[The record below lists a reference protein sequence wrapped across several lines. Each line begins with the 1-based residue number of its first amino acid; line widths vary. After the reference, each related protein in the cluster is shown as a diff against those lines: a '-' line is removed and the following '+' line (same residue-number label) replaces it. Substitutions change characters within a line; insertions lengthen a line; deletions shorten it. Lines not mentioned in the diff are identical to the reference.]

1 MDSAVRTTQRV
12 RLPFIRPL
20 SLAKGATTP
29 TSAAT
34 TLWSRRP
41 SSDSKP
47 IKVAA
52 VTLPTPPGRGG
63 RRG

>member
-20 SLAKGATTP
+20 SWAKGATP